1 MWGPAAAGPP
11 TPKHAGL
18 ASLSAHRKTQ
28 CGRLPRAEP
37 LLREARVAR
46 TANSAL
52 LAVAPRT
59 PTAALCACHPP
70 PTPPLVSV
78 LSCDAA
84 VVWRGL
90 RRSFPRD
97 HHMRHASMGR
107 DARPRDSRAN
117 CGNTQT
123 RPGLPAN
130 TARHALGL
138 ALGLAPGAWALG
150 LGRPGLGRCAVGG
163 ASDVPERVAI
173 RTPQDGRMSVT

>member
-70 PTPPLVSV
+70 PTPPLCLFCPVT
-78 LSCDAA
+78 LRSCGGVFEGVFREITTCDMPLWAETRDRETRERTAA
-84 VVWRGL
+84 ILKLGPASQRTRQGTRWAWPWAWRLG
-90 RRSFPRD
+90 P
-97 HHMRHASMGR
+97 GR
-107 DARPRDSRAN
+107 WGWAAR
-117 CGNTQT
+117 
-123 RPGLPAN
+123 
-130 TARHALGL
+130 ALG
-138 ALGLAPGAWALG
+138 GARWAVLPMCPSVWPSAH
-150 LGRPGLGRCAVGG
+150 R
-163 ASDVPERVAI
+163 
-173 RTPQDGRMSVT
+173 RTGV